1 MRDVSLAFKIC
12 NWTDVQYRPIPPLQ
26 GLLLA
31 CRAYICMLALPVCSY
46 VSIPAFTS
54 NIGSTLTAACGK
66 TLASADRS
74 AAHSDLLR
82 KSATRTAELK
92 ICVAYETFLGTL
104 RNCLR
109 RIRGTPV
116 RISRY
121 PSIRDQRIR
130 GSHAPSGSHAQLV
143 IRVERVCRHVGTSC
157 CAFRRTEGL
166 GYSR

>member
-1 MRDVSLAFKIC
+1 MCLWHSKYAIGQTCNIVRYLYCKASRLHVEHICACLHWCTSVSSLAF
-12 NWTDVQYRPIPPLQ
+12 
-26 GLLLA
+26 
-31 CRAYICMLALPVCSY
+31 
-46 VSIPAFTS
+46 TS
-54 NIGSTLTAACGK
+54 DIGSTFTAACGK

-74 AAHSDLLR
+74 AARSDLLR
-82 KSATRTAELK
+82 KSAARTAEQK
-92 ICVAYETFLGTL
+92 ICVAYQTFLGTL
-104 RNCLR
+104 RNYLR

-130 GSHAPSGSHAQLV
+130 GSHAPLGSHAQLV

-157 CAFRRTEGL
+157 CAFRGTEGL